1 MIRNLILDMGNVLIK
16 YDPERFIERL
26 ALPDP
31 ADGELL
37 LREIFRSEDW
47 ARQDSGALNEAAL
60 LDRVCARIPTRL
72 HGAARR
78 LIFHWNEPIEPI
90 PGMAELVR
98 RCRSCGL
105 KLYLLSNASIRHREY
120 WQSVPGSECF
130 DGRVISAE
138 EGCVKPD
145 PEIYLRLLARFG
157 LRAEDCLFVDDTMEN
172 VEGARRVGMQA
183 VLFCGAAALEE
194 ELRRLDTLLKLN

>member
-16 YDPERFIERL
+16 YDPERFVKRL

-47 ARQDSGALNEAAL
+47 ARQDSGELDEAAL
-60 LDRVCARIPTRL
+60 LERVCARIPSRL
-72 HGAARR
+72 HSAAQR
-78 LIFHWNEPIEPI
+78 LIFHWNEPVEPI
-90 PGMAELVR
+90 PGMAELAK
-98 RCRSCGL
+98 RCKERGL
-105 KLYLLSNASIRHREY
+105 GLYLLSNASVRHREY
-120 WQSVPGSECF
+120 WRSVPGSECF
-130 DGRVISAE
+130 DGRIISAE

-157 LRAEDCLFVDDTMEN
+157 LRAEECLFADDTMEN
-172 VEGARRVGMQA
+172 VEGARRIGMQA
-183 VLFCGAAALEE
+183 VLFCSAAALAE
-194 ELRRLDTLLKLN
+194 ELRRLGVITL